1 MPQLK
6 PNLYSFGWVIREM
19 FQRIIHLIH
28 ESTAAITHGDF
39 SQHIPLIG
47 NGDERDDVAI
57 AVNAMLDGASQQ
69 MDTVRQTSNAIA
81 HDLRAPIARARSQ
94 LEDAA
99 LYAHTEAELRRAI
112 NHAVEQLDH
121 VTSIC
126 DALLRIAQIEAGG
139 RRSAF
144 TRFDLV
150 PALQD
155 ILELYTAVAE
165 DCGITIETTLPATLP
180 FYGDRAMF
188 QQAIANVLDNAIKF
202 SPSGGTIT
210 CFARFMPPQPHSE
223 NDGTIELTIADHGI
237 GMTAEDMAN
246 ATKRFFRAEQTRHIS
261 GFGLGLSVVQAIVH
275 LHGGQLH
282 LANNNPG
289 LSVRI
294 DTPLPPTKISKITD
308 IHR

>member
-28 ESTAAITHGDF
+28 KSTAAITHGDF

-57 AVNAMLDGASQQ
+57 AINAMLDGASQQ
-69 MDTVRQTSNAIA
+69 MDNVRQTSNAIA

-99 LYAHTEAELRRAI
+99 LYAHTEAELRTAI

-126 DALLRIAQIEAGG
+126 NALLRIAQIEAGG

-155 ILELYTAVAE
+155 ILELYAAVAE
-165 DCGITIETTLPATLP
+165 DRGITIETTLPQHFHFMVIAPCSSRLLP
-180 FYGDRAMF
+180 MCW
-188 QQAIANVLDNAIKF
+188 
-202 SPSGGTIT
+202 T
-210 CFARFMPPQPHSE
+210 
-223 NDGTIELTIADHGI
+223 
-237 GMTAEDMAN
+237 
-246 ATKRFFRAEQTRHIS
+246 
-261 GFGLGLSVVQAIVH
+261 
-275 LHGGQLH
+275 
-282 LANNNPG
+282 
-289 LSVRI
+289 
-294 DTPLPPTKISKITD
+294 TPLNFLRQEAPLPALLDLCRLSLIQKMMAL
-308 IHR
+308 